1 MISLCS
7 KTRLQYLELEI
18 HDLMIYHFNSHG
30 AHNLVAESEPKWT
43 IYMKN

>member
-7 KTRLQYLELEI
+7 KTRLQYLEI

-30 AHNLVAESEPKWT
+30 AYNLVAEINWT
-43 IYMKN
+43 IYKKN